1 MTQTFVD
8 FTLQGEMGKKEAKPQ
23 GLTQKESEAR
33 FSKERD
39 ADSRAAKRMDEYFES
54 KLDNTIR

>member
-33 FSKERD
+33 FSKVG
-39 ADSRAAKRMDEYFES
+39 
-54 KLDNTIR
+54 